1 MVSKRTR
8 NKQNSSTKRPRQVYK
23 EKLQMSAA
31 KKADLL
37 SLVASGTIPKEFE
50 AYYQSLP
57 SSKTVKDKLPCPSVS
72 ESDESD

>member
-1 MVSKRTR
+1 
-8 NKQNSSTKRPRQVYK
+8 
-23 EKLQMSAA
+23 MSAA

-72 ESDESD
+72 DSDKSDEIMKLCIITKGWPIVKKA